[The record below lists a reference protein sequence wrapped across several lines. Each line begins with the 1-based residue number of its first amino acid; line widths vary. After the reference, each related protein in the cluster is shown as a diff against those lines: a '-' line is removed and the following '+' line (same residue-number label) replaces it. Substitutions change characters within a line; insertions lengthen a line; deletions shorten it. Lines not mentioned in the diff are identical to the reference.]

1 MRRTVWRR
9 AGLGLGLAGLCLV
22 LAACGGGGDKFRPG
36 IRYNPISPLGE
47 PLAAPTRDADAYRAA
62 MRDWF
67 ARTDT
72 EKDSKLSLA
81 EFTAEADRVFALYDL
96 NRDGFVTSY
105 ELTQYRV
112 GLPTHTA
119 PADSGRRLR
128 PGRIDMSPDEA
139 ATARVDGRGRADY
152 RMGIDPVMSA
162 DSNADFRVTP
172 EELRA
177 EAARRHAIMDQNGD
191 GAVSLAEFM
200 EQAEGPMR
208 AWAVE

>member
-1 MRRTVWRR
+1 MRRAVWRT
-9 AGLGLGLAGLCLV
+9 AVGLTGLCLV
-22 LAACGGGGDKFRPG
+22 LAACSSGPNKNRPG
-36 IRYNPISPLGE
+36 IRFNPVSPLGE

-67 ARTDT
+67 ARTDRDHDGT
-72 EKDSKLSLA
+72 LSLN

-112 GLPTHTA
+112 GLPTHAA
-119 PADSGRRLR
+119 PADNGRRLR
-128 PGRIDMSPDEA
+128 PGRIDMTPDEA
-139 ATARVDGRGRADY
+139 ATAQRDGRGRPDY

-172 EELRA
+172 DELRA
-177 EAARRHAIMDQNGD
+177 EAARRHAIMDGNHD
-191 GAVSLAEFM
+191 GSVSLPEFM

-208 AWAVE
+208 AWATE

>member
-1 MRRTVWRR
+1 M
-9 AGLGLGLAGLCLV
+9 ALA
-22 LAACGGGGDKFRPG
+22 LASCGGGRDTFRPG
-36 IRYNPISPLGE
+36 IRYSPVSPVGE
-47 PLAAPTRDADAYRAA
+47 PLAAPTRDAEAYRAA

-67 ARTDT
+67 TRADTDRNGT
-72 EKDSKLSLA
+72 LSLL
-81 EFTAEADRVFALYDL
+81 ELTAEAGRVFPLYDL
-96 NRDGFVTSY
+96 NRDGYVTSY

-112 GLPTHTA
+112 NLPTHSA
-119 PADSGRRLR
+119 PADTGRRLR
-128 PGRIDMSPDEA
+128 PGRIDMTPDEA

-177 EAARRHAIMDQNGD
+177 EATRRHAIMDQNGD
-191 GAVSLAEFM
+191 GTVSRPEFM

-208 AWAVE
+208 AWAVED

>member
-9 AGLGLGLAGLCLV
+9 AGLGLGLAGLCLA
-22 LAACGGGGDKFRPG
+22 LASCGGGGDKYRPG

-67 ARTDT
+67 TRTDT
-72 EKDSKLSLA
+72 DHDGKLSLA
-81 EFTAEADRVFALYDL
+81 EFTAEADRVFPLYDL

-128 PGRIDMSPDEA
+128 PGRIDMTPDEA

-177 EAARRHAIMDQNGD
+177 EATRRHAIMDKNGD
-191 GAVSLAEFM
+191 GFVSLAEFM

-208 AWAVE
+208 AWAAE

>member
-1 MRRTVWRR
+1 MRRAMAWRI
-9 AGLGLGLAGLCLV
+9 AGGLALALV
-22 LAACGGGGDKFRPG
+22 LASCGGGDKYRPG
-36 IRYNPISPLGE
+36 IRYSAVSPLGE
-47 PLAAPTRDADAYRAA
+47 PLSAPTRDAEAYRAT

-72 EKDSKLSLA
+72 NKDGNLSLA
-81 EFTAEADRVFALYDL
+81 EFTAEAARVFPLYDL
-96 NRDGFVTSY
+96 NHDGFVTSY

-128 PGRIDMSPDEA
+128 PGRIDMTPDEA
-139 ATARVDGRGRADY
+139 ATVRTDGRGRPDY

-172 EELRA
+172 DELMA
-177 EAARRHAIMDQNGD
+177 EAARRHAIMDKNGD
-191 GAVSLAEFM
+191 GVVSLSEFM
-200 EQAEGPMR
+200 DQAEGPMR
-208 AWAVE
+208 AWAVD